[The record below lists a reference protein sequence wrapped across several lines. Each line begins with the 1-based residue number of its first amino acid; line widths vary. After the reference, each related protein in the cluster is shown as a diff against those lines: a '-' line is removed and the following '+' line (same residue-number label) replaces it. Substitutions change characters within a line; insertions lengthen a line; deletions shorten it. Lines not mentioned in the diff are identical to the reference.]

1 MCGIMVIG
9 FLLPS
14 HIEADIIN
22 DIPKQKTSTYSW
34 ALSHLIGIAIGTAC
48 YLYIKNRWA
57 SFPVRAYIKSKW
69 LSCPVVDAE
78 GAKSLTIPIPH
89 VSRKEWKSKSRPA
102 TPLATPPIIM
112 LTPTPHSIPDNV
124 ALNLTVKKATPDM
137 FKVARRRLTPPI
149 PRTRSPLAFRFSKR
163 EIDEYNETNAT
174 PPPSLASSQT
184 STPQSGG
191 SEA

>member
-34 ALSHLIGIAIGTAC
+34 ALTHLIGIAIGTAC

-57 SFPVRAYIKSKW
+57 SRAQN
-69 LSCPVVDAE
+69 
-78 GAKSLTIPIPH
+78 LTIEIPP
-89 VSRKEWKSKSRPA
+89 SDRKQWKSKSRPA

-112 LTPTPHSIPDNV
+112 LTPTPHPIPDNV

-163 EIDEYNETNAT
+163 EIDEFNKRNPT
-174 PPPSLASSQT
+174 PPASVTSSQT